1 LDLNCKK
8 DQANYYE
15 VLALRYGTII
25 NIVCSI
31 TGFVFFLITRSMSIL
46 LDTLISVILCA
57 STVISIIV
65 SNKKTNNSNLETKFL
80 IFRAFIMLAVIIYT
94 IIDGSICI
102 YDFSKGTLVTD
113 YNADNI
119 SLIIYAIMM
128 ASLCFLITFTYLR
141 FNNKLSKKSE
151 IINIEIKASIYDG
164 LVTIF
169 AIGSLLLF
177 SNVSFLSSIKDIGD
191 SITVILLSLF
201 YLITPIKEL
210 KKNFRKL
217 NKQ

>member
-94 IIDGSICI
+94 IIMEVFVFMI
-102 YDFSKGTLVTD
+102 LV
-113 YNADNI
+113 
-119 SLIIYAIMM
+119 
-128 ASLCFLITFTYLR
+128 
-141 FNNKLSKKSE
+141 K
-151 IINIEIKASIYDG
+151 
-164 LVTIF
+164 VH
-169 AIGSLLLF
+169 
-177 SNVSFLSSIKDIGD
+177 
-191 SITVILLSLF
+191 
-201 YLITPIKEL
+201 
-210 KKNFRKL
+210 
-217 NKQ
+217 